1 MANWEKLIEEHYSK
15 KNKIDENTIFEL
27 IEQALI
33 AEGYQDSEVIKN
45 HPSMRLSTKG
55 TKKAGGEPYDED
67 PPKNRSKSAPAGF
80 GVLEEEVD
88 AELDAKVLTA
98 TKEFVKANNPDVNLE
113 DITIYGDPKERKI
126 GVPTF
131 LRQEAGLMDALKSIL
146 QIGFPDATAINTLL
160 ASDKS
165 TPIGYVVKS
174 GKRNL
179 AKYVYKPFGKNI
191 NKGDIAEGILGAALY
206 VKFMNP
212 ESKVTGSAVKKVL
225 EKINAEPDAEKSNP
239 KKVDKT
245 LRGENGEDKIS
256 FRVALS
262 TGNYEGLVDPKWHSE
277 LSNHYKS
284 AVAYVNGEAIV
295 DQAMQ
300 QEMDK
305 NPNVIEVISD
315 GVSNQTGTKVDVQVK
330 VDGKFTKLGSISLK
344 AGSKTMG
351 QVGSGNWNK
360 LSGLLSDMFGVKPDS
375 ELEEPWTTAVS
386 TRDKAAVIAAGQA
399 VYNDIVD
406 ELAREPEFRRDNPE
420 DQVDVI
426 QSIINGVRKAATGGE
441 QGVLLVDFD
450 GGDYKVLNFDDKLED
465 VFRRRENF
473 KLGVKYTQSS
483 SGFPKILI
491 RDDGNNETLIEIRM
505 RVEGKG
511 ETIKNVRHY
520 VEKTRYLGKLLD
532 IAERLEKEDSQE
544 EK

>member
-1 MANWEKLIEEHYSK
+1 MANWEKLIEEHYEK
-15 KNKIDENTIFEL
+15 KNKINVEDVYRLIDEALARETNYQGSGA
-27 IEQALI
+27 IE
-33 AEGYQDSEVIKN
+33 G
-45 HPSMRLSTKG
+45 HPHKRLSTKG
-55 TKKAGGEPYDED
+55 TKKAGGEPFDED
-67 PPKNRSKSAPAGF
+67 PPKARSKSAPAGF
-80 GVLEEEVD
+80 GALEEQVD
-88 AELDAKVLTA
+88 AELDAKVLAA
-98 TKEFVKANNPDVNLE
+98 TKEFVKANSPDVNLE
-113 DITIYGDPKERKI
+113 DITVYGDDKLRKI

-131 LRQEAGLMDALKSIL
+131 LRQEAGLMDALKSTL
-146 QIGFPDATAINTLL
+146 QTRFPDATAINTLL
-160 ASDKS
+160 ATDKS

-212 ESKVTGSAVKKVL
+212 ETKVTDSAVKKVL
-225 EKINAEPDAEKSNP
+225 EMISAKPDAEKDNP

-245 LRGENGEDKIS
+245 LSGENGEDKIS

-295 DQAMQ
+295 DEAMQ

-305 NPNVIEVISD
+305 NPNVIEIISD

-351 QVGSGNWNK
+351 QVGSGDWNK
-360 LSGLLSDMFGVKPDS
+360 LSGLLSDMFGVKPDPT
-375 ELEEPWTTAVS
+375 LEEPWVTAVS
-386 TRDKAAVIAAGQA
+386 ARDRAAVIAAGQA
-399 VYNDIVD
+399 VYGDIVE
-406 ELAREPEFRRDNPE
+406 ELAKEPEFRRDNPE
-420 DQVDVI
+420 EQVDVI
-426 QSIINGVRKAATGGE
+426 QSIMYGIRKAATGGE
-441 QGVLLVDFD
+441 KGVLLVDFD
-450 GGDYKVLNFDDKLED
+450 AGDYKVLNFDDKLEE
-465 VFRRRENF
+465 VFADRENF
-473 KLGVKYTQSS
+473 KLGIEYTQSA

-491 RDDGNNETLIEIRM
+491 KDAGNNQTLIEIRM

-511 ETIKNVRHY
+511 DTIKNVRHY
-520 VEKTRYLGKLLD
+520 VEKTKYLGKLLD
-532 IAERLEKEDSQE
+532 VAERLEKEE
-544 EK
+544 N